1 MLFRSLTPPLP
12 PADAATLT
20 RIALS
25 LRERV
30 DLPERTRYRLVGV
43 GLGGFVDR
51 HDALVQPELFAPD

>member
-1 MLFRSLTPPLP
+1 MSPPLP
-12 PADAATLT
+12 PTDAATLT
-20 RIALS
+20 RIVLS